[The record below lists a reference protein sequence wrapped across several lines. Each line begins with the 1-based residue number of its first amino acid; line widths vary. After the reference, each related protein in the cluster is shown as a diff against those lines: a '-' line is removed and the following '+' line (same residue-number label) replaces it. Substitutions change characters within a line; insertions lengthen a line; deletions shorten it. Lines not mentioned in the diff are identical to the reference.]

1 MCPRERTH
9 GAHSFCFLFPSPLS
23 LFLVLR
29 MMFFTACSRQPTTP
43 TTPDRPNCNDEL
55 FPPTPAAQL
64 DAATTGPRRRKRDG
78 EPHLDRGWL
87 CWGES
92 TTKDMRTRPHRDWS
106 LDDAMNGCF
115 ATHQG
120 PTPTQPREEEKHP
133 SSLEAERDI
142 RHTPF
147 PSRKRQTLAV
157 DKKNTHTRQGKAAGI
172 QSRGATQPTKSGAG
186 NWFACPALLLPPPHP
201 FPPNS
206 RLDTPTTTRI
216 PIDDAHTHPTT
227 HPHSKRNFG
236 TRLLLRAGKVTGSP
250 CLFFAGQVKVFRGTR
265 TVWWCG
271 VDG

>member
-1 MCPRERTH
+1 
-9 GAHSFCFLFPSPLS
+9 
-23 LFLVLR
+23 
-29 MMFFTACSRQPTTP
+29 
-43 TTPDRPNCNDEL
+43 
-55 FPPTPAAQL
+55 
-64 DAATTGPRRRKRDG
+64 
-78 EPHLDRGWL
+78 
-87 CWGES
+87 
-92 TTKDMRTRPHRDWS
+92 MRARPHRDWS

-216 PIDDAHTHPTT
+216 PIDDDTHPTN
-227 HPHSKRNFG
+227 HPPPLETELRNEITAASRQGHWF
-236 TRLLLRAGKVTGSP
+236 TLSFL
-250 CLFFAGQVKVFRGTR
+250 FAGQVKVFLGTR
-265 TVWWCG
+265 TVGG
-271 VDG
+271 VVWMDEVCRFWRCMHGNTPGGLDWMDWNFGDGGAAETRGFIAPRCLCRATSHPSIPSRCLLCTDIV